1 MAHREPLDW
10 QARSIPAPPGPAN
23 AMDGRNLGDVDD
35 RFCRNGK
42 ASLRYN
48 RVMSAATNSKL
59 LVHLVE
65 DEPAIAGAVA
75 FALDAEG
82 FRCLHVSTGA
92 DCLRALREE
101 NPALILLDIGLPDGN
116 GFDFFR
122 QIRAVSS
129 APVVFLTARK
139 EEIDRVVGLEMGADD
154 YVVKPFSL
162 RELMARVRMVI
173 RRGASAAATR
183 ATGAIAAESA
193 SPATGPFVRD
203 GLRRQIRFFGHPL
216 DLTLHE
222 YQLLDALLNHPGR
235 VFTRSQLLDL
245 AWEAPDHRLDRTVD
259 SHIKSVRAKLRE
271 VNDTVDPIRTHRG
284 MGYSLEDSP

>member
-1 MAHREPLDW
+1 MSSATKPKPL
-10 QARSIPAPPGPAN
+10 IH
-23 AMDGRNLGDVDD
+23 M
-35 RFCRNGK
+35 
-42 ASLRYN
+42 
-48 RVMSAATNSKL
+48 
-59 LVHLVE
+59 VE
-65 DEPAIAGAVA
+65 DEPAIASAVG
-75 FALDAEG
+75 FALKAEG

-92 DCLRALREE
+92 ECLLALREE
-101 NPALILLDIGLPDGN
+101 SPALILLDIGLPDGN

-129 APVVFLTARK
+129 VPVVFLTARK

-154 YVVKPFSL
+154 YIVKPFSL

-173 RRGASAAATR
+173 RRGTGTGTTR
-183 ATGAIAAESA
+183 SPPAITESPTLATGSFVQD
-193 SPATGPFVRD
+193 PA
-203 GLRRQIRFFGHPL
+203 RRQIRFFGQPL

-222 YQLLDALLNHPGR
+222 YQLLEALLKHPGR

>member
-1 MAHREPLDW
+1 
-10 QARSIPAPPGPAN
+10 
-23 AMDGRNLGDVDD
+23 
-35 RFCRNGK
+35 
-42 ASLRYN
+42 
-48 RVMSAATNSKL
+48 MSASTHAKPL
-59 LVHLVE
+59 IHMVE
-65 DEPAIAGAVA
+65 DEPAIAGAVS
-75 FALDAEG
+75 FALEAEG

-92 DCLRALREE
+92 DCLQALRDET
-101 NPALILLDIGLPDGN
+101 PALILLDIGLPDGN

-122 QIRAVSS
+122 QIRAVS
-129 APVVFLTARK
+129 AVPVVFLTARK

-183 ATGAIAAESA
+183 SSPPTATESPTLAA
-193 SPATGPFVRD
+193 GPFVQD
-203 GLRRQIRFFGHPL
+203 TARRQIRFCGQPL

-222 YQLLDALLNHPGR
+222 YQLLEALLKHPGR
-235 VFTRSQLLDL
+235 VFSRSQLLDL

-271 VNDTVDPIRTHRG
+271 VNADLDPIRTHRG
-284 MGYSLEDSP
+284 MGYSLETVP